1 MITELLYYI
10 FIFPLEQVLDW
21 AFFTLFKAS
30 KNYGVSIILLS
41 LVVNLFLLKI
51 FLYTDK
57 KAQQEAELKEKLD
70 KRIKSWKSV
79 YKRAKL
85 YAFTQTLYRQHNY
98 HPIYA
103 LRSLGGLALQI
114 PFFFAMYEIINKAS
128 YLQFVSFLWIDDLSK
143 PDSIMLFGLSIH
155 ILPLLM
161 TAFTLINVFHS
172 SKELGA
178 RIQGSL
184 IALLF
189 LVLLYSMPSAL
200 VLYWTCN
207 MAFALFKEIF
217 KQIKINSSLSNHSQD
232 CVSLEAVI
240 THKVTPAPKSTQ
252 NSQSNTA
259 ITRMCESAD
268 RVDVEYQDSNDSNLS
283 QDTRIAD
290 SKTDSK
296 ITQTPNQ
303 NLYKL
308 IQYIIISLS
317 FMICVSSP
325 YALYVTDLNAFALE
339 TIPPTLAALFGF
351 FILISFMLIYIISF
365 VNHNSRIFIFILW
378 LIAWI
383 FLALML
389 LGVSYGFVLRGD
401 YGVMSH
407 FFFEKSI
414 VLSKSQKVID
424 AVMITSCLILA
435 PILLLFKLTR
445 YMIQAC
451 KILLAVLVIQTLFS
465 LTAAIDNIAKKKGGG
480 YKKSNR
486 QSNNSK
492 RAYP

>member
-1 MITELLYYI
+1 MIAELLYYI
-10 FIFPLEQVLDW
+10 FIFPLEQVLEW

-57 KAQQEAELKEKLD
+57 KAQQEADLKEKLD

-114 PFFFAMYEIINKAS
+114 PFFIAMIHLVENAD

-143 PDSIMLFGLSIH
+143 PDSIILFGLSIH

-161 TAFTLINVFHS
+161 TAFTLINVFYS

-189 LVLLYSMPSAL
+189 LVLLYNMPSAL

-207 MAFALFKEIF
+207 MAFSLFKEIF
-217 KQIKINSSLSNHSQD
+217 KHKKHSSLSNHSQD

-240 THKVTPAPKSTQ
+240 TTKVTPAPKSTQ

-268 RVDVEYQDSNDSNLS
+268 KVGVECRDSNDSNLS
-283 QDTRIAD
+283 QDTRIA
-290 SKTDSK
+290 
-296 ITQTPNQ
+296 
-303 NLYKL
+303 
-308 IQYIIISLS
+308 
-317 FMICVSSP
+317 
-325 YALYVTDLNAFALE
+325 
-339 TIPPTLAALFGF
+339 
-351 FILISFMLIYIISF
+351 
-365 VNHNSRIFIFILW
+365 
-378 LIAWI
+378 
-383 FLALML
+383 
-389 LGVSYGFVLRGD
+389 
-401 YGVMSH
+401 
-407 FFFEKSI
+407 
-414 VLSKSQKVID
+414 
-424 AVMITSCLILA
+424 
-435 PILLLFKLTR
+435 
-445 YMIQAC
+445 
-451 KILLAVLVIQTLFS
+451 
-465 LTAAIDNIAKKKGGG
+465 
-480 YKKSNR
+480 
-486 QSNNSK
+486 
-492 RAYP
+492 

>member
-10 FIFPLEQVLDW
+10 FIFPLEQVLEVV
-21 AFFTLFKAS
+21 LHNILKIIPS
-30 KNYGVSIILLS
+30 YGVSIILLS

-57 KAQQEAELKEKLD
+57 KAQQEADLKEKLD

-103 LRSLGGLALQI
+103 CVVWWILALQI

-161 TAFTLINVFHS
+161 TAFTLINVFYS

-178 RIQGSL
+178 RVQGSL

-189 LVLLYSMPSAL
+189 LVLLYNMPSAL

-217 KQIKINSSLSNHSQD
+217 KHKKHSSLSNHSQD

-240 THKVTPAPKSTQ
+240 TTKVTPAPKSTQ

-268 RVDVEYQDSNDSNLS
+268 RVDVECRDSNDSNLN

-290 SKTDSK
+290 FKT
-296 ITQTPNQ
+296 
-303 NLYKL
+303 L
-308 IQYIIISLS
+308 
-317 FMICVSSP
+317 
-325 YALYVTDLNAFALE
+325 
-339 TIPPTLAALFGF
+339 
-351 FILISFMLIYIISF
+351 
-365 VNHNSRIFIFILW
+365 
-378 LIAWI
+378 
-383 FLALML
+383 
-389 LGVSYGFVLRGD
+389 
-401 YGVMSH
+401 
-407 FFFEKSI
+407 
-414 VLSKSQKVID
+414 
-424 AVMITSCLILA
+424 
-435 PILLLFKLTR
+435 
-445 YMIQAC
+445 
-451 KILLAVLVIQTLFS
+451 
-465 LTAAIDNIAKKKGGG
+465 
-480 YKKSNR
+480 
-486 QSNNSK
+486 
-492 RAYP
+492 